1 MIFVTIAEVDVIL
14 GVDWAA
20 EDKKAMAVNQANVW
34 LSTKNF
40 CGGINPI
47 SGDLKQAGAYLA
59 SMSSKGTLYVSR
71 TDGLVTEKTVKA
83 GEVSVSKKFATG
95 QEGSISSDM
104 LFIDDLISPFLCK
117 GVGFGSGRVCK

>member
-1 MIFVTIAEVDVIL
+1 MIFVTIAEVDAIL
-14 GVDWAA
+14 GIDWTT
-20 EDKKAMAVNQANVW
+20 EYKKAMAVNQANVW

-40 CGGINPI
+40 CSGINPI

-59 SMSSKGTLYVSR
+59 SLSSKGTLYVSR
-71 TDGLVTEKTVKA
+71 SDGLVTEKTVKA
-83 GEVSVSKKFATG
+83 DTVQVTKKFATG
-95 QEGSISSDM
+95 QEGAISSDM